1 MSDPSFTN
9 VMGVLAIAVVGPLI
23 ATAIPN
29 VRIPSIVIEFVLGII
44 VGPDVLGWLKID
56 EPLDVLGLLALG
68 FLLFIAGTEV
78 EVSTL
83 RGPLLRRALLAYA
96 LGLAIAFALASVLG
110 AADIV
115 LTPSL
120 IAVILSATG
129 LGVVVPILR
138 DAGVTTS
145 PIGQTILIVATVA
158 EFSAVLLLS
167 LFFGEGES
175 GVLGNALV
183 VVVYASVS
191 AVLWFALRGVERV
204 SVLSRRFERLEGG
217 TVQIRI
223 RIALLVLFI
232 FLVISQRF
240 GLESILG
247 AFVAG
252 IVLGDLR
259 RSEREDPAS
268 SFWPKVEAIG
278 FGFLIPV
285 YFVTSGI
292 KFDLSG
298 LLNSPSAILRVPLFL
313 ALFLVVRGIPAL
325 LFRRTLGP
333 RVTGAL
339 ALLSATSLSFV
350 IVATDIGVRIGK
362 LRDINATA
370 MVGAAVVAMV
380 IFPMGAQSLLTR
392 RERAGVSNGDG
403 AEHGIDQATPEAA
416 APH

>member
-1 MSDPSFTN
+1 M
-9 VMGVLAIAVVGPLI
+9 
-23 ATAIPN
+23 
-29 VRIPSIVIEFVLGII
+29 
-44 VGPDVLGWLKID
+44 
-56 EPLDVLGLLALG
+56 LGLLALG
-68 FLLFIAGTEV
+68 FLLFVAGTEV

-83 RGPLLRRALLAYA
+83 RGPLLRRAGLAYL
-96 LGLAIAFALASVLG
+96 LGLAIAFALASLLG

-115 LTPSL
+115 LTPTL
-120 IAVILSATG
+120 IAIILSATG

-138 DAGVTTS
+138 DAGITTS
-145 PIGQTILIVATVA
+145 TVGQTILIVATVA
-158 EFSAVLLLS
+158 EFSAVVLLS

-175 GVLGNALV
+175 GVLGNVLI
-183 VVVYASVS
+183 VVVYAAVS
-191 AVLWFALRGVERV
+191 ATLWLALRGVERV
-204 SVLSRRFERLEGG
+204 TVLSRRFERLEGG

-223 RIALLVLFI
+223 RIALLVLFV
-232 FLVISQRF
+232 FLVVSQRF

-247 AFVAG
+247 AFAAG

-259 RSEREDPAS
+259 RKDRDDPGS
-268 SFWPKVEAIG
+268 SFWPKVEGIG

-298 LLNSPSAILRVPLFL
+298 LLGCPSAILRVPMFL

-325 LFRRTLGP
+325 LFRRTLGG
-333 RVTGAL
+333 RTTAAL

-350 IVATDIGVRIGK
+350 ITATDIGVRIGK

-380 IFPMGAQSLLTR
+380 IFPLGAQSLLAR
-392 RERAGVSNGDG
+392 SAVEPVEGGLHG
-403 AEHGIDQATPEAA
+403 AAPEAG
-416 APH
+416 APEPGGAGEPRHDEQYDAEL